1 MTTTDWLWILH
12 PALMV
17 VLVYPLLGVVLFLAR
32 RTRLRRLG
40 QERLPA
46 SSGIDH
52 TAFGRA
58 LAASVV
64 ALTLL
69 ALLVVITTKTPL
81 AAFAGG
87 PGRLALLLL
96 VALGTAVSLASLL
109 QVRQAH
115 YRATFA
121 LLCWGGLLGLGSQ
134 PEVWRLSDD
143 PFSAGFWQSHYWGGA
158 GLNGLLLLFLA
169 ARPEIL
175 RQLRWRHGHAAAG
188 LLAALLFLAQA
199 VSGSRDL
206 LEIPL
211 SWQKPTI
218 YACDPVARTCPPL
231 LQAPPPPAAPSA
243 TPVPSPPSPAA
254 PTRPPS

>member
-1 MTTTDWLWILH
+1 
-12 PALMV
+12 MV

-40 QERLPA
+40 QQRLPA
-46 SSGIDH
+46 SSGPDH

-64 ALTLL
+64 AVTLL
-69 ALLVVITTKTPL
+69 ALLVVIGTKAPL
-81 AAFAGG
+81 GAFAGG

-96 VALGTAVSLASLL
+96 VALGTAVSLLSLL
-109 QVRQAH
+109 QVRRPP
-115 YRATFA
+115 YRAVFA
-121 LLCWGGLLGLGSQ
+121 LLCWSGLLGLGSQ
-134 PEVWRLSDD
+134 PEVWRVSDN
-143 PFSAGFWQSHYWGGA
+143 PLAAGFWQSHYWGGA

-169 ARPEIL
+169 ARPEIQ
-175 RQLRWRHGHAAAG
+175 RQLRWRRLHATAG
-188 LLAALLFLAQA
+188 LLAGLLFLAQA

-218 YACDPVARTCPPL
+218 YACDPLRRTCPPL
-231 LQAPPPPAAPSA
+231 LPAPPPPAAPA
-243 TPVPSPPSPAA
+243 AGSPPSPSSGVPAA
-254 PTRPPS
+254 QPAT